1 MDKIITKTVKIGDQ
15 EIKLE
20 VGRFAEQATAAVLV
34 TSGETV
40 VHVTVVAG
48 KLKPELGYFPLSVDY
63 QEKLYASGIIKGS
76 RWVKREGKPT
86 DEAILRA
93 RIIDRS
99 IRPLFPK
106 EYMNEVQVVAT
117 VLSYD
122 KQTDPDMLGLIGTSA
137 ALSISPIPW
146 AGPIA
151 AVRVGLTDKDEV
163 LINPSKDQQ
172 VTSKMDLV
180 VSGSKDAI
188 VMVEAGAKEVSED
201 LTLKCL
207 TQAQIALGKIVDT
220 INELTAE
227 IKPVKAAVEA
237 VKVDAKIQKQIMD
250 KAKKDVDE
258 VINRLQTGSGKED
271 LGVIEAA
278 VAEELPELESPD
290 IHSTLEEYFI
300 EKVRD
305 QLVTNKIRPDGRK
318 PDQIR
323 ELSSMVGVLPRTHG
337 SAVFK
342 RGMTQALTITTLG
355 SPSLEQLI
363 EDLEGETTKRYIHH
377 YVFPPFSVGEAG
389 RIGWPSRR
397 EVGHGALAERALE
410 PMIPDKDTF
419 PYTIM
424 VVSEIMSSNGS
435 TSMASVCGSTLS
447 LMDAGVPLIK
457 PVAGIAMGLMAK
469 LSGTKIS
476 DYTILTDIAGIE
488 DHIGDMDFKVAGTR
502 DGITAL
508 QMDIKVP
515 GVTAEI
521 LADALTEA
529 KKARLTILEHMLKTL
544 PEARKSLSKY
554 APKVLTLMIPVNKI
568 GELIGPG
575 GKNIKKII
583 AETESEVDVD
593 DDGRVTITGVDA
605 EKLQQAYDW
614 VDGLTREIKVGE
626 EFDGKVVRI
635 ENFGA
640 FVEILPG
647 RDGMVHI
654 SKLSPNF
661 VQNIDDVVKLGDTLH
676 VRVDE
681 IDEMHRISLTALTPE
696 QEEEAKRNRPPRT
709 DFRSDRSS
717 GGRPPFRRG
726 GGGGFR
732 QRR

>member
-1 MDKIITKTVKIGDQ
+1 MDKIITKTVKIGNQ

-76 RWVKREGKPT
+76 RWVKRDGKPT

-151 AVRVGLTDKDEV
+151 AVRVGLTDKDEI
-163 LINPSKDQQ
+163 LINPTRVEQE
-172 VTSKMDLV
+172 TSKIDLV

-201 LTLKCL
+201 QTVKCL
-207 TQAQIALGKIVDT
+207 TEAQKALGKIVDT
-220 INELTAE
+220 INELVAE
-227 IKPVKAAVEA
+227 LKPVKVVVEA
-237 VKVDAKIQKQIMD
+237 VKIDAKIQKQVMD

-271 LGVIEAA
+271 LGTIEA
-278 VAEELPELESPD
+278 VVLKDLPELASAD
-290 IHSTLEEYFI
+290 IHSILEEYFI

-305 QLVTNKIRPDGRK
+305 QLVTKKIRPDGRK

-337 SAVFK
+337 SAMFK
-342 RGMTQALTITTLG
+342 RGQTQALTITTLG

-363 EDLEGETTKRYIHH
+363 EDLDGETTKRYIHH

-410 PMIPDKDTF
+410 PMIPSKDTF

-435 TSMASVCGSTLS
+435 TSMASGCGSPLS

-469 LSGTKIS
+469 LTGTKIS

-521 LADALTEA
+521 LSDALTAA

-554 APKVLTLMIPVNKI
+554 APKVLSLMIPVSKI

-583 AETESEVDVD
+583 ADTESEVNVD

-614 VDGLTREIKVGE
+614 VDNMTREIKVGE

-661 VQNIDDVVKLGDTLH
+661 VQNIDEVVKMGDTLH

-709 DFRSDRSS
+709 DFRSDRS
-717 GGRPPFRRG
+717 GARPPFRRS
-726 GGGGFR
+726 GGGFR
-732 QRR
+732 PRR